1 MEFQMTDAT
10 TVIECLRTGDAD
22 SIAAML
28 KTNQELA
35 RSRNPQGVSVICL
48 AVYFGQPRSAALL
61 AASRTDLDIFEAS
74 VLGCVE
80 HVQSLITQDAALK
93 DAYSPDGFHPLGYAC
108 FFGRRDLFDALVA
121 SGADINAP
129 ARNPMK
135 VCPLHSAVASP
146 DPDTALYMAKRLIDR
161 GASVNARQQGDFT
174 PLHEA
179 AHRGHAALVDLLLTS
194 GADKGLRN
202 HEGHNAAELARAS
215 GHLEL
220 AARLD
225 SAS

>member
-1 MEFQMTDAT
+1 MTDAT
-10 TVIECLRTGDAD
+10 AVIEYLWTGDAD
-22 SIAAML
+22 SLAAML
-28 KTNQELA
+28 ETYQELA
-35 RSRNPQGVSVICL
+35 RARDAQGVSVICL
-48 AVYFGQPRSAALL
+48 AVYFGQTRSAELL

-80 HVQSLITQDAALK
+80 RVQFLIAQDAALK

-108 FFGRRDLFDALVA
+108 FFGRRDLFDALIA
-121 SGADINAP
+121 SGAEINAP
-129 ARNPMK
+129 SRNPMK

-146 DPDTALYMAKRLIDR
+146 DPDTALYMARALIER
-161 GASVNARQQGDFT
+161 GATVNARQQGEFT

-179 AHRGHAALVDLLLTS
+179 AHRGHPVLVDLLLAN
-194 GADKGLRN
+194 GADRGLRN
-202 HEGHNAAELARAS
+202 LEGHNAAELARAS
-215 GHLEL
+215 GRPEL